1 MGHYDIA
8 AKLQRRLGLGSKP
21 IVRRAF
27 YERLEGLVDAEPTE
41 QRRERIYQ
49 IIASAAADSDGKSD
63 PGRYFCFTVNQRLRE
78 ARMIS
83 TPSLE
88 D

>member
-1 MGHYDIA
+1 MRCQHCGQDTRTRKHFCH
-8 AKLQRRLGLGSKP
+8 KCLRLPLC
-21 IVRRAF
+21 
-27 YERLEGLVDAEPTE
+27 YL
-41 QRRERIYQ
+41 